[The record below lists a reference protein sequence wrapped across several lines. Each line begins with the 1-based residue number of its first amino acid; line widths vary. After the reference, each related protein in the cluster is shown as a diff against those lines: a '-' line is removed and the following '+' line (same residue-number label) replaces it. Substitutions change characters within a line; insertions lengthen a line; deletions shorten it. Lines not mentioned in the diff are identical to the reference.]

1 MADIAR
7 YPLTRHLRGT
17 PTLHVLNVRRGK
29 VVHTGTAQSFFF
41 RPLSAV
47 LSEVPVEDRELAV
60 LFHART
66 ADFQD
71 LAVQASVTFRVAEII
86 RVDGDRLCR
95 VGRAQ
100 AKLAAAA
107 RMQKA
112 CMHGITITRQAMA
125 TVVV

>member
-17 PTLHVLNVRRGK
+17 PTLHVLHVRRGK

-47 LSEVPVEDRELAV
+47 LSEVPVDDRELAV

-71 LAVQASVTFRVAEII
+71 LAVQASVTFR
-86 RVDGDRLCR
+86 RRGSS
-95 VGRAQ
+95 
-100 AKLAAAA
+100 
-107 RMQKA
+107 
-112 CMHGITITRQAMA
+112 TIFFSASRPTKSWSNF
-125 TVVV
+125 TNWP